1 VSGHQKTFRNRVKV
15 SERHGAGEWT
25 AERLSALALAPL
37 GLWGAWAGFELAGGG
52 YAGALA
58 WLAQPVNSTLLVLTL
73 LVSFWH
79 MNMGFNVIVEDYIH
93 RPATRDPR
101 RCRPVSEPDL
111 AWRPMNSSITPMT
124 SSWWA
129 RAVRACAPRSV
140 PPSRG

>member
-1 VSGHQKTFRNRVKV
+1 MSGHQKTFRNRVKV

-79 MNMGFNVIVEDYIH
+79 MNMGFKVIVEDYIH
-93 RPATRDPR
+93 RPATRGLLLGLSGLLCLVLSAASVFFIVR
-101 RCRPVSEPDL
+101 L
-111 AWRPMNSSITPMT
+111 ALGS
-124 SSWWA
+124 
-129 RAVRACAPRSV
+129 APL
-140 PPSRG
+140 PAGFGA

>member
-1 VSGHQKTFRNRVKV
+1 MSGHQKTFRNRVKV

-37 GLWGAWAGFELAGGG
+37 GLWGAWAGFEQAGGG

-79 MNMGFNVIVEDYIH
+79 MNMGFKVIVEDYIH
-93 RPATRDPR
+93 RPATRGLLLGLSGLLCLVLSAASVFFIVR
-101 RCRPVSEPDL
+101 L
-111 AWRPMNSSITPMT
+111 ALGS
-124 SSWWA
+124 
-129 RAVRACAPRSV
+129 APL
-140 PPSRG
+140 PAGFGA

>member
-79 MNMGFNVIVEDYIH
+79 MNMGFKVIVEDYIH
-93 RPATRDPR
+93 RPATRGLLLGLSGLLCLVLSAASVFFIVR
-101 RCRPVSEPDL
+101 L
-111 AWRPMNSSITPMT
+111 ALGS
-124 SSWWA
+124 
-129 RAVRACAPRSV
+129 APL
-140 PPSRG
+140 PAGFGA